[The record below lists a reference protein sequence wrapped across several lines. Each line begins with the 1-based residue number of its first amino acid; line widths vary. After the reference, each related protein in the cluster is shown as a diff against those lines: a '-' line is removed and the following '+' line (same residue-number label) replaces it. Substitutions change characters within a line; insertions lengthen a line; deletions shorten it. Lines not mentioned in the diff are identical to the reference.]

1 MPKYSNPSLQHKQFM
16 ESAQM
21 NDATFCDWFYRFQA
35 LAINMFKWNGLP
47 DTIDERFLE
56 YTLFCDGM
64 AVFFKD
70 EIMEEYLAL
79 QCMIGGE
86 LNVYRIPKYRRA
98 YAVNGYNKVLTPEN
112 SVIIFN
118 NYLRQPSFR
127 TTQLYAQRVA
137 DIDRTIDVNVAQQK
151 TPMLILCEESQ
162 KLTMLNVYKNYAGNM
177 PVIYGNKG
185 GFKVEDF
192 TVLKT
197 DAPFVADK
205 LEELKR
211 VKINEAMTFYGIE
224 NDSTPKKE
232 RKVGAEVTS
241 NLGEVEAQR
250 TIMLNGRRQAA
261 RQINEMFGLNVSV
274 EFNTNMIN
282 NVPVEEYNGEEYVV
296 RRDDGLD
303 LEAK

>member
-1 MPKYSNPSLQHKQFM
+1 
-16 ESAQM
+16 
-21 NDATFCDWFYRFQA
+21 
-35 LAINMFKWNGLP
+35 
-47 DTIDERFLE
+47 
-56 YTLFCDGM
+56 
-64 AVFFKD
+64 
-70 EIMEEYLAL
+70 
-79 QCMIGGE
+79 
-86 LNVYRIPKYRRA
+86 
-98 YAVNGYNKVLTPEN
+98 
-112 SVIIFN
+112 
-118 NYLRQPSFR
+118 
-127 TTQLYAQRVA
+127 
-137 DIDRTIDVNVAQQK
+137 
-151 TPMLILCEESQ
+151 
-162 KLTMLNVYKNYAGNM
+162 M

-274 EFNTNMIN
+274 EFNTLKIK
-282 NVPVEEYNGEEYVV
+282 VLLLY
-296 RRDDGLD
+296 
-303 LEAK
+303 